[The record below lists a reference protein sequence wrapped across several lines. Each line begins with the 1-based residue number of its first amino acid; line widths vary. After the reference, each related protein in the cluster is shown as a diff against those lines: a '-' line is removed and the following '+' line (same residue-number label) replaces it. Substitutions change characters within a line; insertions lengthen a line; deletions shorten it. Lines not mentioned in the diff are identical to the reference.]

1 MLQCSLLVK
10 KHCSNSNLN
19 NGDGEAV
26 GVGFWGVFFSSKIDY
41 KEAIGDALRAFSS
54 GVPNAKYLE
63 PVWSVSSKHS
73 VQCLNIGT
81 LVSTRQK
88 NMFGH
93 GVQNSVVWKLLL
105 KNPCLN
111 NMF

>member
-19 NGDGEAV
+19 NGDG
-26 GVGFWGVFFSSKIDY
+26 
-41 KEAIGDALRAFSS
+41 EAIGDALRAFSS

-81 LVSTRQK
+81 LVSKRQK

>member
-19 NGDGEAV
+19 

-41 KEAIGDALRAFSS
+41 KEAIGDAFRAFSS

-73 VQCLNIGT
+73 VQCLNT
-81 LVSTRQK
+81 E
-88 NMFGH
+88 H
-93 GVQNSVVWKLLL
+93 
-105 KNPCLN
+105 
-111 NMF
+111 

>member
-10 KHCSNSNLN
+10 KHCSSSNLN

-41 KEAIGDALRAFSS
+41 KEAIGDAFRAFSS

-73 VQCLNIGT
+73 VQCLNIE
-81 LVSTRQK
+81 
-88 NMFGH
+88 H
-93 GVQNSVVWKLLL
+93 
-105 KNPCLN
+105 
-111 NMF
+111 

>member
-41 KEAIGDALRAFSS
+41 KEAIGDAFKAFSS

-73 VQCLNIGT
+73 VQCLNIE
-81 LVSTRQK
+81 
-88 NMFGH
+88 H
-93 GVQNSVVWKLLL
+93 
-105 KNPCLN
+105 
-111 NMF
+111 